1 MAGSACV
8 RELPGAFSLDDPGY
22 PDALRSLSSPPK
34 QLYVRGVL
42 AHPPARA
49 VALVGARAASPY
61 GRAMADRLARDLA
74 ALQIAVVSGLA
85 RGIDAAAHEGA
96 LAAGGVT
103 IAVLPSS
110 LDHITPPQHAGL
122 ALRIIERGALV
133 TEVAKGGPFGRGA
146 FVKRNRII
154 AALAGV
160 TVVVEAGVRSGALRT
175 AEAAEALGRPV
186 LAVPGD
192 VDRPT
197 ARGTLAL
204 LRAGAR
210 PCGDA
215 GDVMTALAGSFP
227 SPPTI
232 DPLGRL
238 TSALDGVP
246 RSLDE
251 LARLAAVSAMEA
263 SAMLLRLEWSGVALC
278 APGGRWV
285 RRGASS

>member
-1 MAGSACV
+1 MLGSACV
-8 RELPGAFSLDDPGY
+8 RELPRAWSLDDKDY
-22 PDALRSLSSPPK
+22 PDALRSLSSPPRH
-34 QLYVRGVL
+34 LYIRGVL
-42 AHPPARA
+42 AHAPARA
-49 VALVGARAASPY
+49 AALVGARAASPY
-61 GRAMADRLARDLA
+61 GRAMSDRLARDLA
-74 ALQIAVVSGLA
+74 ALGIAVVSGLA

-110 LDHITPPQHAGL
+110 LAHITPAQHTGL
-122 ALRIIERGALV
+122 ARRITERGALV
-133 TEVAKGGPFGRGA
+133 TEVANGGPFGRGA

-197 ARGTLAL
+197 AHGTLAL
-204 LRAGAR
+204 LRSGAR

-215 GDVMTALAGSFP
+215 GDVLAALAKAFP
-227 SPPTI
+227 APPTI

-238 TSALDGVP
+238 AAALDGVP

-251 LARLAAVSAMEA
+251 LTRLAAVSAMEA
-263 SAMLLRLEWSGVALC
+263 SAMLLRLEWSGVAVS
-278 APGGRWV
+278 APGGRWR
-285 RRGASS
+285 RRGAPS

>member
-1 MAGSACV
+1 M
-8 RELPGAFSLDDPGY
+8 
-22 PDALRSLSSPPK
+22 
-34 QLYVRGVL
+34 QGVL

-61 GRAMADRLARDLA
+61 GKAMADRLARDLA
-74 ALQIAVVSGLA
+74 TLGIAVVSGLA

-96 LAAGGVT
+96 LAVGGVT
-103 IAVLPSS
+103 IAVVPAS
-110 LDHITPPQHAGL
+110 LAHITPPQHAGL
-122 ALRIIERGALV
+122 ARRITERGALV
-133 TEVAKGGPFGRGA
+133 TEVGGGGPFGRGA

-160 TVVVEAGVRSGALRT
+160 TVVVEAGALSGALRT

-197 ARGTLAL
+197 AHGTLGL

-215 GDVMTALAGSFP
+215 GDVLAALAQSFP
-227 SPPTI
+227 SPAAT

-238 TSALDGVP
+238 TAALDGVA

-251 LARLAAVSAMEA
+251 LARTAGVPAMEA
-263 SAMLLRLEWSGVALC
+263 NAMLLRLEWSGVAAS
-278 APGGRWV
+278 APGGRWR
-285 RRGASS
+285 RRGVSS

>member
-8 RELPGAFSLDDPGY
+8 AELPHARLLEDRDY

-34 QLYVRGVL
+34 RLYVRGVL

-74 ALQIAVVSGLA
+74 SLGIAVVSGLA
-85 RGIDAAAHEGA
+85 RGIDAAAHEGS

-110 LDHITPPQHAGL
+110 LAHITPPQHTGL
-122 ALRIIERGALV
+122 ARRIIERGALV
-133 TEVAKGGPFGRGA
+133 TEVAEGGPFGRGA

-160 TVVVEAGVRSGALRT
+160 TVVVEAGVMSGALRT
-175 AEAAEALGRPV
+175 AEAAQALGRSV

-215 GDVMTALAGSFP
+215 GDVMTALAESFP
-227 SPPTI
+227 APPTI

-238 TSALDGVP
+238 TAALGGVP

-251 LARLAAVSAMEA
+251 LARLAALSPMEA
-263 SAMLLRLEWSGVALC
+263 SAMLLRLEWSGVAVS
-278 APGGRWV
+278 APGGRWL
-285 RRGASS
+285 RRGVCG